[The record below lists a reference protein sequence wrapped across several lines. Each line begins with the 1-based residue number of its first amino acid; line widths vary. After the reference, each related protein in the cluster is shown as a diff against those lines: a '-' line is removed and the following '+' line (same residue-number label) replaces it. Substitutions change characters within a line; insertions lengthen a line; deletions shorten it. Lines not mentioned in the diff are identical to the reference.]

1 MNNVKFIRQNGG
13 LSRELSGDDHIS
25 GLIVYGETTVDKKLI
40 LSIEELEHLEVTAQN
55 HPVLHYHVSEFFR
68 MNEGAKLYIQSVA
81 ESDGNYTEVKVLQN
95 FSEGSIRQIA
105 ICDFKRALNTLSN
118 SVTKLNQIATEL
130 AQENIPLS
138 TLLSVKITA
147 EDMSKLP
154 DLHSL
159 NAERVSVV
167 IGQDGAGRGNFL
179 SSTIPSISCIGA
191 VLGVISKSSVHE
203 SIAWVEKYNLV
214 TSIAY
219 DKTLT
224 GGEEKARELDR
235 IGFCDGSA
243 LGNYTPKQL
252 EAIHEKGYIFM
263 VKHTG
268 IAGSYL
274 NDSFAATSLE
284 GDFAYLENNR
294 TIDKAIRGLNKVL
307 IKKIS
312 GPAYIDPDTGL
323 LEASGVVALEAL
335 CDDVLDVMK
344 RNGEISGYAVSIN
357 PNQKL
362 LKTSKLEIVVKIV
375 PVGALRTIEVKIGL
389 TLKKD

>member
-1 MNNVKFIRQNGG
+1 
-13 LSRELSGDDHIS
+13 
-25 GLIVYGETTVDKKLI
+25 
-40 LSIEELEHLEVTAQN
+40 
-55 HPVLHYHVSEFFR
+55 
-68 MNEGAKLYIQSVA
+68 
-81 ESDGNYTEVKVLQN
+81 
-95 FSEGSIRQIA
+95 
-105 ICDFKRALNTLSN
+105 
-118 SVTKLNQIATEL
+118 
-130 AQENIPLS
+130 
-138 TLLSVKITA
+138 
-147 EDMSKLP
+147 
-154 DLHSL
+154 
-159 NAERVSVV
+159 
-167 IGQDGAGRGNFL
+167 
-179 SSTIPSISCIGA
+179 
-191 VLGVISKSSVHE
+191 
-203 SIAWVEKYNLV
+203 
-214 TSIAY
+214 
-219 DKTLT
+219 
-224 GGEEKARELDR
+224 
-235 IGFCDGSA
+235 
-243 LGNYTPKQL
+243 
-252 EAIHEKGYIFM
+252 M

-274 NDSFAATSLE
+274 NDSFTATSLE

-375 PVGALRTIEVKIGL
+375 PVGARRTIEVKIGL